1 MEFAQWLKAE
11 MSKRGF
17 TNYELAKRAGIHQ
30 TTIAGWL
37 DGKKPQREKIDMIKA
52 AFAEYDEKS
61 PLIYADERALDDELV
76 SKLTSLTPEERQ
88 KVDAFV
94 QGLLANQRDSI

>member
-1 MEFAQWLKAE
+1 MEFAQWLKSE

-52 AFAEYDEKS
+52 AFAKYDEKS
-61 PLIYADERALDDELV
+61 PLVHADERALDDELV

-94 QGLLANQRDSI
+94 QGLLANR

>member
-37 DGKKPQREKIDMIKA
+37 DGKKPQREKIDMIKV

-61 PLIYADERALDDELV
+61 PLIHADERALDDELV

-88 KVDAFV
+88 KVDSFV
-94 QGLLANQRDSI
+94 QGLLANR

>member
-1 MEFAQWLKAE
+1 MEFAQWLKEE

-37 DGKKPQREKIDMIKA
+37 DGKKPQREKIDMIRA

-61 PLIYADERALDDELV
+61 SPVHADERALDEDLI
-76 SKLTSLTPEERQ
+76 SRLASLTPEEMQ

-94 QGLLANQRDSI
+94 QGLLANR

>member
-61 PLIYADERALDDELV
+61 PLIHADERALDDELV

-88 KVDAFV
+88 KVDGFA
-94 QGLLANQRDSI
+94 QGLLANR